1 MSTVQKILLP
11 ICSVAVIFSI
21 FCLTLTAV
29 PQRSDKTRR
38 DTGISAENIH
48 YTVKNLDGKIAVFEG
63 DSETALFTLETPL
76 IKDLPEYDRDL
87 LEVGITVDSCDKLLQ
102 LLEDYDS

>member
-1 MSTVQKILLP
+1 MSTVQKILLS
-11 ICSVAVIFSI
+11 ICSAVAIFSA

-29 PQRSDKTRR
+29 PPRSDKIRR
-38 DTGISAENIH
+38 DTKISAENTR

-63 DSETALFTLETPL
+63 DSEIALFTLEAPL

-87 LEVGITVDSCDKLLQ
+87 LDAGITVDSSDKLIQ